1 LEGTRSLMG
10 HRTSPQV
17 RDIFPPQKDN
27 PARDR
32 MGRGR
37 MRRKVRSIWHEAPL
51 WAHVVVVAV
60 AALLAA
66 AAVLI
71 SANWPY
77 RHRKIKPMLEDVL
90 ASQVTFTGYHRI
102 YFPNPG
108 FVATGITMRRRSAP
122 ELPPLG
128 HVDTMVVE
136 GRWSDLFL
144 LRRRVQL
151 LDLTGLH
158 IIVPALGSKE
168 NRKEF
173 PPGSGSD
180 FDGPDTMIER
190 LVIHSSQLDIM
201 RPSGKPLIFPIK
213 LIELMN
219 LHKHEAMTYAIDMQ
233 NAFPTGHILA
243 RGKMGPIHGRTFTAT
258 PVSGDFA
265 IAQMNLHD
273 VGEISGKLD
282 VRGRFK
288 GTLQAMEVETNAET
302 KDFAVQDGKP
312 TPVEGTMSCT
322 LYAENADMAIHSIVL
337 HVGASA
343 IQAQGTIKGSPKA
356 TNLDIRVD
364 RGRVEDVM
372 RPFMHG
378 EVPITGPVSLKSH
391 AYLGPP
397 GVGFVARLRMNGSF
411 FIPAEKVTDRK
422 VEKSLS
428 DFSRRAQAKQ
438 NPKKGK
444 DTKDESASKDVVSS
458 LAGPAR
464 IENGVASTPRLTF
477 RVPGAQATLAGTY
490 RFHND
495 EAHLTGDL
503 KMDTDISHTASG
515 FKTLLLKPLAPFF
528 RKKNAGADVPI
539 AVTGTPGHYHVTQNI
554 AHNK

>member
-1 LEGTRSLMG
+1 MAHLHLSPRAPETSPSDHDTTRQ
-10 HRTSPQV
+10 HRT
-17 RDIFPPQKDN
+17 
-27 PARDR
+27 
-32 MGRGR
+32 GRGR
-37 MRRKVRSIWHEAPL
+37 IRRKVRSIWHDAPL
-51 WAHVVVVAV
+51 WAHIVVVAV
-60 AALLAA
+60 AAVLAT
-66 AAVLI
+66 AVGLI

-108 FVATGITMRRRSAP
+108 FVATGITMRRKSAP
-122 ELPPLG
+122 DLPPLG

-151 LDLTGLH
+151 LDVTGLH

-168 NRKEF
+168 NHQEF

-180 FDGPDTMIER
+180 FDGPDTKIER

-213 LIELMN
+213 LIQLMN
-219 LHKHEAMTYAIDMQ
+219 LHKGEAMTYAIDMQ
-233 NAFPTGHILA
+233 NAFPSGHILA
-243 RGKMGPIHGRTFTAT
+243 RGNMGPIHGKTFIAT
-258 PVSGDFA
+258 PVSGVFA

-282 VRGRFK
+282 VHGRFK

-312 TPVEGTMSCT
+312 TPLEGAMSCT

-337 HVGASA
+337 HLGASTV
-343 IQAQGTIKGSPKA
+343 QAQGTIKGSPKA

-372 RPFMHG
+372 RPFLHR
-378 EVPITGPVSLKSH
+378 EVPISGPVTLHSH

-397 GVGFVARLRMNGSF
+397 GIGFVARLRLNGSF
-411 FIPAEKVTDRK
+411 SVPAGRVTDRQ
-422 VEKSLS
+422 VEKNLS
-428 DFSRRAQAKQ
+428 DFSRRAQGKQKPGNGNQKKRESRSSDVLSSIAAPAK
-438 NPKKGK
+438 
-444 DTKDESASKDVVSS
+444 
-458 LAGPAR
+458 
-464 IENGVASTPRLTF
+464 IENGVVSTPRLRF
-477 RVPGAQATLAGTY
+477 QVPGAQATLAGTY
-490 RFHND
+490 RLHND

-503 KMDTDISHTASG
+503 KMDTDISHTARG
-515 FKTLLLKPLAPFF
+515 FKTFLLKPLAPFF

-539 AVTGTPGHYHVTQNI
+539 AVTGTPGHYHVQQNI
-554 AHNK
+554 AHDK

>member
-1 LEGTRSLMG
+1 MAHAHRLPQPQDTFPLEKGGTKKGGTGRG
-10 HRTSPQV
+10 G
-17 RDIFPPQKDN
+17 I
-27 PARDR
+27 
-32 MGRGR
+32 GRGR
-37 MRRKVRSIWHEAPL
+37 IGRKVRSIWLEAPL
-51 WAHVVVVAV
+51 WAHVVLVAV
-60 AALLAA
+60 AAVLAT
-66 AAVLI
+66 AVGLI

-77 RHRKIKPMLEDVL
+77 RHRKIAPMLEDVL

-108 FVATGITMRRRSAP
+108 FVATGITMRRKSAP
-122 ELPPLG
+122 NLPPLG

-151 LDLTGLH
+151 LDVTGLH

-168 NRKEF
+168 NRQEF
-173 PPGSGSD
+173 PPGSSSD
-180 FDGPDTMIER
+180 FSGPDTLIER
-190 LVIHSSQLDIM
+190 LMIHSSQLDIM
-201 RPSGKPLIFPIK
+201 EPHGKPLIFPIK
-213 LIELMN
+213 QIEMMN
-219 LHKHEAMTYAIDMQ
+219 LHKGEAMTYAIDMQ
-233 NAFPTGHILA
+233 NAYPSGHILA
-243 RGKMGPIHGRTFTAT
+243 RGKMGPIQGKTFSAT
-258 PVSGDFA
+258 PISGDFA

-302 KDFAVQDGKP
+302 KDFAVRDGKP
-312 TPVEGTMSCT
+312 TPVAGAMRCT

-337 HVGASA
+337 HVGESTIEAR
-343 IQAQGTIKGSPKA
+343 GTIKGSPKA

-372 RPFMHG
+372 RPFLHR
-378 EVPITGPVSLKSH
+378 EVPITGPVSLKAH

-397 GVGFVARLRMNGSF
+397 GVGFVARLRLNGGF
-411 FIPAEKVTDRK
+411 FIPAEKLTDK
-422 VEKSLS
+422 EVEKNLS
-428 DFSRRAQAKQ
+428 DFSRRARGKQ
-438 NPKKGK
+438 KPNDGNK
-444 DTKDESASKDVVSS
+444 TKDESGSTDVVSS
-458 LAGPAR
+458 LAGPAK
-464 IENGVASTPRLTF
+464 IENGVASTSRLTF

-490 RFHND
+490 RLHND

-515 FKTLLLKPLAPFF
+515 FKSFLLKPLAPFF
-528 RKKNAGADVPI
+528 KKKNKGADVPI
-539 AVTGTPGHYHVTQNI
+539 AVTGTPGHYHVQQNI

>member
-1 LEGTRSLMG
+1 MAD
-10 HRTSPQV
+10 HISPQLH
-17 RDIFPPQKDN
+17 DAYPSEN
-27 PARDR
+27 DR
-32 MGRGR
+32 TRPDRIGRGR
-37 MRRKVRSIWHEAPL
+37 IQRKVRSIWHQAPL
-51 WAHVVVVAV
+51 WAHITVVAV
-60 AALLAA
+60 AALLAT

-77 RHRKIKPMLEDVL
+77 RHRKIAPMLEDVL

-122 ELPPLG
+122 GLPPLG

-136 GRWSDLFL
+136 GRWSDLLL

-151 LDLTGLH
+151 VDVTGLH
-158 IIVPALGSKE
+158 IIVPALGSKQ
-168 NRKEF
+168 NREDF
-173 PPGSGSD
+173 PPGSGRD

-190 LVIHSSQLDIM
+190 LMIHSSRVDIM
-201 RPSGKPLIFPIK
+201 RLNGKPLIFPIK
-213 LIELMN
+213 LIEMLN
-219 LHKHEAMTYAIDMQ
+219 LHKGEAMTYAIDMQ

-243 RGKMGPIHGRTFTAT
+243 RGNMGPIHGRTFSAT
-258 PVSGDFA
+258 PLSGDFA

-273 VGEISGKLD
+273 TGEISGKLD

-288 GTLQAMEVETNAET
+288 GTLQAMEAEANGET
-302 KDFAVQDGKP
+302 KDFAVTDGKR
-312 TPVEGTMSCT
+312 TPVSGRMSCT
-322 LYAENADMAIHSIVL
+322 LYAENADLTIHSIVL
-337 HVGASA
+337 KVGAST

-356 TNLDIRVD
+356 TNLDITVN

-372 RPFMHG
+372 RPFIHR
-378 EVPITGPVSLKSH
+378 EVPITGPVWLKSH

-411 FIPAEKVTDRK
+411 FVPAEKVTDQK
-422 VEKSLS
+422 VERNLS
-428 DFSRRAQAKQ
+428 DFSRRAQGKQ
-438 NPKKGK
+438 K
-444 DTKDESASKDVVSS
+444 SKDGVETRDGSGSRDVISS
-458 LAGPAR
+458 LAGPAK
-464 IENGVASTPRLTF
+464 IENGVVSTPRLTF
-477 RVPGAQATLAGTY
+477 RIPGAVAKVHGIY
-490 RFHND
+490 RLHND

-503 KMDTDISHTASG
+503 KMDTDISHTATG
-515 FKTLLLKPLAPFF
+515 FKSFLLKPLAPFF

-554 AHNK
+554 AHDK